1 MSRISRFA
9 TLLVALTMALTA
21 CAEASTTS
29 STEVDSTTGADG
41 EATTTSEAAGPEGR
55 GDVLRVALSS
65 FAEENL
71 NPLIMDG
78 VTSLDLSVLIF
89 DPIVYFDTEGNSLPG
104 VAESWEFDDDGLGA
118 TFHIR
123 QDMEFHDG
131 SPLTA
136 ADVVFSLQSWM
147 DDELRQS
154 ATNPRW
160 PNLVETPDD
169 ITQVDDYTV
178 HIATIF
184 AAEGL
189 IPFFS
194 PLEVSSNLV
203 LPKAY
208 IEEVGWNE
216 FNDNPVGSG
225 PWEFASYTPGD
236 QFTFTARDSH
246 PFREV
251 PSFNELQVLL
261 IPEAATRESML
272 RNDEIDIAAIS
283 VESADDIDGLDNV
296 RVEERFGGQITLMNM
311 GTWFPEEEVGP
322 LANVMVR
329 EALSLAIDRQEV
341 VDTIF
346 RGRAEPVPGSLPATI
361 LPGVPNVEFENWGL
375 DETLY
380 DPVRAQELMDE
391 AGYPDGFTLKVFT
404 YPLSGAPPGDLLAE
418 VFAGYWAEIGV
429 TTEIT
434 PIDFG
439 TIEEMSARPPLSEE
453 IYGTMKIHRRPRSFA
468 DETTIGKYDWN
479 QANGEA
485 MLGPE
490 GGGHVSDIH
499 ERQNMLRSLSGAERT
514 AYAQELGQLISSLYI
529 SPMVLNYSA
538 LWGIGNN
545 AGEWTPNTILSQIGM
560 GLETVQP
567 PS

>member
-1 MSRISRFA
+1 M
-9 TLLVALTMALTA
+9 TLTA
-21 CAEASTTS
+21 CAEAEPSETTVAGTTATTS
-29 STEVDSTTGADG
+29 AGGTTAS
-41 EATTTSEAAGPEGR
+41 ETTAPEGR
-55 GDVLRVALSS
+55 GEMLRVALSS

-89 DPIVYFDTEGNSLPG
+89 DPIVYFDTDGSSLPG
-104 VAESWEFDDDGLGA
+104 VAESWEFDDDGMGA

-123 QDMEFHDG
+123 QGMEFHNGD
-131 SPLTA
+131 PLTA

-160 PNLVETPDD
+160 PNLVESPDD
-169 ITQVDDYTV
+169 IEQIDDYTV
-178 HIATIF
+178 HISTVF

-225 PWEFASYTPGD
+225 PWQFSSYTPGD
-236 QFTFTARDSH
+236 EFVFTARNSH

-251 PSFNELQVLL
+251 PSFNQLQVLL

-272 RNDEIDIAAIS
+272 RNNEIDIAAIS
-283 VESADDIDGLDNV
+283 VESADEIDALDNV

-346 RGRAEPVPGSLPATI
+346 RGRAEAVPGSLPATI
-361 LPGVPNVEFENWGL
+361 LPGIPSVEYENWDL
-375 DETLY
+375 DTTLY
-380 DPVRAQELMDE
+380 DPVRAQELMNE

-429 TTEIT
+429 TVDIT

-490 GGGHVSDIH
+490 GGGFVPDIH
-499 ERQNMLRSLSGAERT
+499 DRQNTLRGLSGSERT
-514 AYAQELGQLISSLYI
+514 EFAEELGELISSLYI
-529 SPMVLNYSA
+529 SPMVLNYSSA
-538 LWGIGNN
+538 WGIGNN
-545 AGEWTPNTILSQIGM
+545 AGEWSPNTILSQIGM
-560 GLETVQP
+560 GLETVKP
-567 PS
+567 AG